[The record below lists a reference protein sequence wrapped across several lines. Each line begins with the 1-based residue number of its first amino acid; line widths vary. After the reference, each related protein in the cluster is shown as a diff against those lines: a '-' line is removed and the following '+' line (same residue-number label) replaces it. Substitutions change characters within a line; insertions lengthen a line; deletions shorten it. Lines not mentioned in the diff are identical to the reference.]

1 MRTRMLRLAAAAGLS
16 LLIVPPASTAAPP
29 VPDHASCAAFGA
41 NVAVLA
47 QTLGGDFGSIASTV
61 ASSGAGV
68 FPQAVV
74 RPEQADL
81 CDPR

>member
-1 MRTRMLRLAAAAGLS
+1 MRTRVLKLAAVAGASVLGAA
-16 LLIVPPASTAAPP
+16 PASSLAQP

-41 NVAVLA
+41 NVATLA
-47 QTLGGDFGSIASTV
+47 QTLGRDFGQTASTV
-61 ASSGAGV
+61 ASSGPGV

-74 RPEQADL
+74 RPEQTAL

>member
-1 MRTRMLRLAAAAGLS
+1 MRTRILRLAVAACLSPVAIPAGS
-16 LLIVPPASTAAPP
+16 SAAPP
-29 VPDHASCAAFGA
+29 VPDHGSCAAFGA
-41 NVAVLA
+41 NVAGLA
-47 QTLGGDFGSIASTV
+47 QMLGSDFGSTASTV

-74 RPEQADL
+74 RPEQTAL

>member
-1 MRTRMLRLAAAAGLS
+1 MRIRILRLAVAACLS
-16 LLIVPPASTAAPP
+16 LGAVPAGSSAAPP
-29 VPDHASCAAFGA
+29 VPDHGRCAAFGA
-41 NVAVLA
+41 NVAGLA
-47 QTLGGDFGSIASTV
+47 QMLGSDFGSTASTV

-74 RPEQADL
+74 RPEQAAL